1 MHVLGEALWGFLYYV
16 FSFFKYDSTAITSE
30 IALESKEPAAHF
42 NVAGMDFSTPEWILD
57 WKS

>member
-1 MHVLGEALWGFLYYV
+1 MLVLGVALLGFLYYV

-42 NVAGMDFSTPEWILD
+42 NGAGMDFSTPE
-57 WKS
+57 